1 MQVPK
6 DLCVQHRKEKHTQLK
21 RVRHAVYETCPSNNI
36 YIHNI
41 HFILNMSITIFERKF
56 NSRKMGM
63 TWSIVPQTSARISYI
78 RNNRERYRIDIY
90 V

>member
-1 MQVPK
+1 
-6 DLCVQHRKEKHTQLK
+6 
-21 RVRHAVYETCPSNNI
+21 
-36 YIHNI
+36 
-41 HFILNMSITIFERKF
+41 MSITIFERKF